1 MSTDSDVRRVAFA
14 SSIGTTLEWYDFFIF
29 AAAAA
34 LVFNKLFFPSV
45 DPVAG
50 TIAALAS
57 STVGFISRPLGGIV
71 FGHFGDRFGRKRM
84 MVASLTGMGVVTF
97 LIGLLPTYSS
107 IGIAAPVLLVSLR
120 FLQGIAIGGEWG
132 AASVLV
138 VEHSTPKNRGF
149 YGSWPQMGVPA
160 ALLLSSGV
168 MALVNG
174 MTSADE
180 FAAWGWRVPF
190 LLSGLLVIVGI
201 VVRMKV
207 SESPSFQRL
216 QAARTRVQVPLLALL
231 RKEKKRTLL
240 MAGSIAG
247 ENISFYLIAVY
258 SLVFL
263 TQNVKVPRPVALQAL
278 MIAAACMLVTGPLFG
293 ALSDRIGRKKVKIFG
308 IVFLGLFMGPFFAML
323 STGSYPLIV
332 LAMTLAMAV
341 GQGAAQGS
349 LPSLFAEQYPAEIRV
364 SGVSLAFQL
373 ATIVWSGP
381 TPVVAALLVIW
392 AGSWWPLP
400 ALVGGAAV
408 MAVLCNLQLREAAGQ
423 ELEAFPSNPAEQI
436 VVGRTVGATA

>member
-1 MSTDSDVRRVAFA
+1 
-14 SSIGTTLEWYDFFIF
+14 
-29 AAAAA
+29 
-34 LVFNKLFFPSV
+34 
-45 DPVAG
+45 
-50 TIAALAS
+50 
-57 STVGFISRPLGGIV
+57 
-71 FGHFGDRFGRKRM
+71 
-84 MVASLTGMGVVTF
+84 
-97 LIGLLPTYSS
+97 
-107 IGIAAPVLLVSLR
+107 
-120 FLQGIAIGGEWG
+120 
-132 AASVLV
+132 
-138 VEHSTPKNRGF
+138 
-149 YGSWPQMGVPA
+149 
-160 ALLLSSGV
+160 
-168 MALVNG
+168 
-174 MTSADE
+174 
-180 FAAWGWRVPF
+180 
-190 LLSGLLVIVGI
+190 VIVGI